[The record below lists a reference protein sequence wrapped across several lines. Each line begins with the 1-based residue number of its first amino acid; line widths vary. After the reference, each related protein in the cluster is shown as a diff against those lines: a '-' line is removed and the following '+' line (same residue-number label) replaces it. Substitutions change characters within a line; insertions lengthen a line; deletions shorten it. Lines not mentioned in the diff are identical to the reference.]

1 MQKQIPFP
9 AVVMLSWAFVLML
22 FVVGTIWGADS
33 LARVSSPI
41 PYPITCCRA
50 GGPASAPS
58 AVGII
63 FRNMES
69 LREDFE
75 AAISTYS

>member
-1 MQKQIPFP
+1 
-9 AVVMLSWAFVLML
+9 MLSWAFVLML
-22 FVVGTIWGADS
+22 FVVGTIWGEDS

-41 PYPITCCRA
+41 LGVPYSITYCRA

-75 AAISTYS
+75 ATIST